1 MSKYG
6 RIFTFSP
13 CSSCANCL
21 QIHCKFFVGAWFITF
36 RPIKIHL
43 QIITQIVRKRCVY
56 RCRGVIYHVPP
67 NQKRRYSMCLIIKI
81 WCSERKTSCWA
92 CEKIPPLRR
101 FSTIFLRFSAVIH
114 PTIRCFLP
122 FSPRLASIFHHFH
135 HEKEQV
141 RQIENILSLFFFVLF
156 FFIIFARITLQ

>member
-1 MSKYG
+1 MLKYG

-13 CSSCANCL
+13 CSSCANCS

-36 RPIKIHL
+36 RPIKFICKSL
-43 QIITQIVRKRCVY
+43 RKLFANVVY
-56 RCRGVIYHVPP
+56 NRCRGVIYHVPP
-67 NQKRRYSMCLIIKI
+67 NQKRRYSMCLILKI
-81 WCSERKTSCWA
+81 WYSERKTSCWA
-92 CEKIPPLRR
+92 CEKNPPLRR
-101 FSTIFLRFSAVIH
+101 FSTIFLRFSTVIH